1 MSLLFTALNNQFCST
16 DMSRPMGDLS
26 VVIVQ
31 FAISPYDNRVQLAW
45 GGTPLIALLVLAIS
59 IGARLRFR
67 QSSKD

>member
-1 MSLLFTALNNQFCST
+1 
-16 DMSRPMGDLS
+16 MSRPMGDLS